1 MKGRIESV
9 RLVKAISGD
18 RFQIGNH
25 RGGIKGWIGVTGVLG
40 KCIRIEP

>member
-1 MKGRIESV
+1 M
-9 RLVKAISGD
+9 LNISGD

-25 RGGIKGWIGVTGVLG
+25 RGGINGWIGVTGIFG